1 MNQQIITNIYNHS
14 KSKPKLRNN
23 PIKYYSA
30 QLSYFNCENITQK
43 LMEYNKF
50 QDNKTLSDFIAY
62 SNRNFTR
69 KKQAM
74 KILENLSELND
85 ERIKLKDSAE
95 VKEQKDDKKEQK
107 GKKKTLIVSTRVK
120 NEEEENSAQLSLIQ
134 ADSFEDNLESN
145 EKKNELEISMVG
157 VEKIE
162 KKKKNVTEIQNLIK
176 KCNEDIDNLDILI
189 KKYRYATQD
198 FFMKSEII
206 DDKSMICINKKD
218 FEETD
223 EDLDKKAKY
232 FNGLKDEFVY
242 LKKRLENLLSMYN
255 SEKTLTELK
264 KRELENLESLNK
276 KYKELKLLKY
286 NKKK

>member
-1 MNQQIITNIYNHS
+1 M
-14 KSKPKLRNN
+14 
-23 PIKYYSA
+23 
-30 QLSYFNCENITQK
+30 SYFNCENITKK

-50 QDNKTLSDFIAY
+50 EDNKALSDFIAY
-62 SNRNFTR
+62 AKRNFTR

-74 KILENLSELND
+74 TILENLSELND
-85 ERIKLKDSAE
+85 ERIKLKDSNE
-95 VKEQKDDKKEQK
+95 IKEQKDDKKEAK
-107 GKKKTLIVSTRVK
+107 EKKKTLIVSTRVT
-120 NEEEENSAQLSLIQ
+120 NEEENPAQLSLIQ

-145 EKKNELEISMVG
+145 EKKNEIEISMVG
-157 VEKIE
+157 DEKIK
-162 KKKKNVTEIQNLIK
+162 KKKKNVTEIENLIE
-176 KCNEDIDNLDILI
+176 KCNEDINNLDILI

-198 FFMKSEII
+198 FFMI

-218 FEETD
+218 FEETE

-255 SEKTLTELK
+255 SEKTLTQLK

>member
-1 MNQQIITNIYNHS
+1 
-14 KSKPKLRNN
+14 
-23 PIKYYSA
+23 
-30 QLSYFNCENITQK
+30 
-43 LMEYNKF
+43 MEYNKF

-107 GKKKTLIVSTRVK
+107 GKKKTLIASTRVK

>member
-50 QDNKTLSDFIAY
+50 EDNKTLSDFIAY

-85 ERIKLKDSAE
+85 ERIKLKDSNE
-95 VKEQKDDKKEQK
+95 IKEQKDDKKEAK
-107 GKKKTLIVSTRVK
+107 GKKKTLIVSTRVT
-120 NEEEENSAQLSLIQ
+120 NEEENPAQLSLIQ

-145 EKKNELEISMVG
+145 EKK
-157 VEKIE
+157 K
-162 KKKKNVTEIQNLIK
+162 
-176 KCNEDIDNLDILI
+176 
-189 KKYRYATQD
+189 
-198 FFMKSEII
+198 
-206 DDKSMICINKKD
+206 
-218 FEETD
+218 
-223 EDLDKKAKY
+223 
-232 FNGLKDEFVY
+232 
-242 LKKRLENLLSMYN
+242 
-255 SEKTLTELK
+255 
-264 KRELENLESLNK
+264 
-276 KYKELKLLKY
+276 
-286 NKKK
+286 

>member
-43 LMEYNKF
+43 LLEYNKF

-107 GKKKTLIVSTRVK
+107 GKKKTVK

-264 KRELENLESLNK
+264 KRELENLESLNT
-276 KYKELKLLKY
+276 KYKELKLLKN

>member
-1 MNQQIITNIYNHS
+1 
-14 KSKPKLRNN
+14 
-23 PIKYYSA
+23 
-30 QLSYFNCENITQK
+30 
-43 LMEYNKF
+43 MEYNKF

-107 GKKKTLIVSTRVK
+107 GKKKTVK

-206 DDKSMICINKKD
+206 DDKSMICISKKD

-264 KRELENLESLNK
+264 KRELENLESLNE
-276 KYKELKLLKY
+276 KYKELKLLKH

>member
-107 GKKKTLIVSTRVK
+107 GKKKTLIASTRIK
-120 NEEEENSAQLSLIQ
+120 NEEENSAQLSLIQ

-157 VEKIE
+157 EEKIK

-264 KRELENLESLNK
+264 KRELENLESLNT
-276 KYKELKLLKY
+276 KYKELKLLKN

>member
-14 KSKPKLRNN
+14 KSKLKLRNN
-23 PIKYYSA
+23 PIYYYSA

-50 QDNKTLSDFIAY
+50 EDNKTLSDFIAY

-107 GKKKTLIVSTRVK
+107 GKKKTVK

-198 FFMKSEII
+198 FFMKSII
-206 DDKSMICINKKD
+206 DDKSMICIYKKD

-264 KRELENLESLNK
+264 KRELENLESLNT
-276 KYKELKLLKY
+276 KYKELKLLKN

>member
-43 LMEYNKF
+43 LLEYNKF

-107 GKKKTLIVSTRVK
+107 GKKKTVK

-198 FFMKSEII
+198 FFMKSII
-206 DDKSMICINKKD
+206 DDKSMICIYKKD

-264 KRELENLESLNK
+264 KRELENLESLNT
-276 KYKELKLLKY
+276 KYKELKLLKN